1 MVYADPIYC
10 HYSSRILRKGCKM
23 KKESTEQRL
32 ERIHGAAMRLAS
44 QRNVNSISIYDVA
57 KEAAIAAST
66 VYHHYP
72 NIESLICELM
82 NDVFADFL
90 SVLDTA
96 VDADKV
102 LHWSD
107 INLMI
112 EQSFVDY
119 YMSTPLAQHTLLGQH
134 TYATVRHADAQN
146 DLLLGQRV
154 ETIYRR
160 HFVLPELPNDVNIFA
175 IALQVADKVYSM
187 NYRENGEIAPEMAR
201 EAIILTEAYLGA
213 YLPKVLP
220 KV

>member
-1 MVYADPIYC
+1 
-10 HYSSRILRKGCKM
+10 M

-32 ERIHGAAMRLAS
+32 ERIHKAAISLAS

-82 NDVFADFL
+82 NDVFSDFL
-90 SVLDTA
+90 NVLENA
-96 VDADKV
+96 VDAEKV
-102 LHWSD
+102 HHWSD
-107 INLMI
+107 INRMI
-112 EQSFVDY
+112 EQSFVNY
-119 YMSTPLAQHTLLGQH
+119 YMTTPLAQHTLLGQH

-146 DLLLGQRV
+146 DLLLGQKV
-154 ETIYRR
+154 EEIYRK
-160 HFVLPELPNDVNIFA
+160 FYVLPELPGDVNIFA

-201 EAIILTEAYLGA
+201 EAVVLTEAYLGA
-213 YLPKVLP
+213 YLPKYMP
-220 KV
+220 KVN

>member
-1 MVYADPIYC
+1 
-10 HYSSRILRKGCKM
+10 M

-32 ERIHGAAMRLAS
+32 ERIHKAAIQLAS

-82 NDVFADFL
+82 NDVFDDFL

-96 VDADKV
+96 VESDKV
-102 LHWSD
+102 THWSD
-107 INLMI
+107 INRMI

-146 DLLLGQRV
+146 DQLLGQRV
-154 ETIYRR
+154 EAIYRQ
-160 HFVLPELPNDVNIFA
+160 FYALPELPKDVNIFA

-201 EAIILTEAYLGA
+201 EAIVLTEAYLGV
-213 YLPKVLP
+213 YLPKHLP
-220 KV
+220 KIN